1 MYVKDLDGREYAV
14 MTTFLIEDELN
25 GNVVFSAHL
34 QPNKP
39 NLLFLDDLEK
49 MWRIVDDDNTEYII
63 VYVKKRGEGTSLSA
77 EIKAIPKFFDDFDND
92 RVYEEYNRSLTA
104 KAALDIIFK
113 GSGYNYI
120 LKGDYDSKDWDGFGG
135 GSTRLEMFKDWLNR
149 YGGEFSPPVGNTVYI
164 DNRVGEDLNVMYRHR
179 LNASNIVEEVDA
191 TDFWTYAKGYGDYE
205 GDKEAGDW
213 KDAKLIREYTSPLSK
228 IVGVRHAPPIK
239 DGRIKYASVMD
250 KRLKKLVDESLKISV
265 TADIH
270 DLTRQGYPISQTKNG
285 DRVFLIDERIGLN
298 EEVRVVKR
306 KVLRDWR
313 GKILDIELTFGSQS
327 IVKRHQSNLSN
338 SAKAINEILEGRRKI
353 PFNAL
358 SNEVAVVTK
367 AILSA
372 QTELDFENG
381 IIARDSRNPNLVV
394 VLNSAGLG
402 ISQDG
407 GRTFKNAITGRGIL
421 AEHILAGTITAGGN
435 RRIDIADG
443 SIWSYAGADLTMNF
457 GQYALDFYHY
467 KKKSLFASF
476 GVDYL
481 VDSDIPILSLT
492 LKDRGAFSIGVLV
505 DGITRPAFRLYD
517 YGNYSETMVAGAYRD
532 NTSLGLFASSK
543 LWEGTGS
550 YRHNQASIRLETK
563 DGHNI
568 LSYFGR
574 DGSNGTAKFLY
585 NTGDGALKVAEAN
598 KEGFW
603 ASKYNV
609 GSGQGYLRGYT
620 NAVALEWGTNQFN
633 RILLRDNGQVNL
645 FAGGSIKH
653 SFYPDGTK
661 AGGSIEIDGE
671 NLGMSPVDS
680 PQVLIEYIEFDVELT
695 HSGTRIE
702 LDNKFRKAVSN
713 FAVFPNNG
721 SVTEKGDSYFILKG
735 EGVADVRIIGKRIGQ
750 EKTFWTDMDK
760 EGVTTN

>member
-1 MYVKDLDGREYAV
+1 MYVIDLEGKEYV
-14 MTTFLIEDELN
+14 TQTSYLIEEELN

-39 NLLFLDDLEK
+39 NLLFLDDLDK

-63 VYVKKRGEGTSLSA
+63 VYVKKQGEGTSLSA

-92 RVYEEYNRSLTA
+92 RVYEEYNGSLTA

-213 KDAKLIREYTSPLSK
+213 KDAKLIREYTSPLAK

-239 DGRIKYASVMD
+239 DGRIKDASVMD

-270 DLTRQGYPISQTKNG
+270 DLTRQGYPISQTKIG

-298 EEVRVVKR
+298 EEVRVVNR

-327 IVKRHQSNLSN
+327 IVKRYQSNLSN

-381 IIARDSRNPNLVV
+381 IIARDPRNPNLVV

-421 AEHILAGTITAGGN
+421 AEHILSGTITAGGN

-443 SIWSYAGADLTMNF
+443 RIWSYYLGKLTMNF
-457 GQYALDFYHY
+457 GQYHMEFFHPDGTLIGT
-467 KKKSLFASF
+467 F
-476 GVDYL
+476 GPGNIKDT
-481 VDSDIPILSLT
+481 DIPGLRLELENNQGYFT
-492 LKDRGAFSIGVLV
+492 IGHRYANL
-505 DGITRPAFRLYD
+505 IRPAFRTYS
-517 YGNYSETMVAGAYRD
+517 YGNDRYTIVAGAYGD
-532 NTSLGLFASSK
+532 NSQLGLYASSK
-543 LWEGTGS
+543 LWHDERST
-550 YRHNQASIRLETK
+550 NQAATVYMTQQ
-563 DGHNI
+563 GHSVQN
-568 LSYFGR
+568 YFGR
-574 DGSNGTAKFLY
+574 SGSNGRYEFIY
-585 NTGDGALKVAEAN
+585 NDSNNPRTIGHFDS
-598 KEGFW
+598 EGLQVNGPVK
-603 ASKYNV
+603 A
-609 GSGQGYLRGYT
+609 GSRAMMRSSSNSARFGINDNTYIYI
-620 NAVALEWGTNQFN
+620 NE
-633 RILLRDNGQVNL
+633 NGQVGFVHN
-645 FAGGSIKH
+645 GVIYR
-653 SFYPDGTK
+653 SFNP
-661 AGGSIEIDGE
+661 
-671 NLGMSPVDS
+671 
-680 PQVLIEYIEFDVELT
+680 
-695 HSGTRIE
+695 
-702 LDNKFRKAVSN
+702 
-713 FAVFPNNG
+713 
-721 SVTEKGDSYFILKG
+721 
-735 EGVADVRIIGKRIGQ
+735 
-750 EKTFWTDMDK
+750 
-760 EGVTTN
+760 

>member
-1 MYVKDLDGREYAV
+1 MYVIDLEGKEYV
-14 MTTFLIEDELN
+14 TQTSYLIEEELN

-39 NLLFLDDLEK
+39 NLLFLDDLDK

-63 VYVKKRGEGTSLSA
+63 VYVKKQGEGTSLSA

-92 RVYEEYNRSLTA
+92 RVYEEYNGSLTA

-149 YGGEFSPPVGNTVYI
+149 YGAEFSPPVGNTIYI

-213 KDAKLIREYTSPLSK
+213 KDAKLIREYTSPLAK

-239 DGRIKYASVMD
+239 DGRIKDASVMD

-270 DLTRQGYPISQTKNG
+270 DLTSQGYPISQTKIG

-298 EEVRVVKR
+298 EEVRVVNR

-381 IIARDSRNPNLVV
+381 IIARDPRNPNLVV

-421 AEHILAGTITAGGN
+421 AEHILSGTITAGGN

-443 SIWSYAGADLTMNF
+443 RIWSYYLGKLTMNF
-457 GQYALDFYHY
+457 GQYHMEFFHPDGTLIGT
-467 KKKSLFASF
+467 F
-476 GVDYL
+476 GPGNIKDT
-481 VDSDIPILSLT
+481 DIPGLRLELENNQGYFT
-492 LKDRGAFSIGVLV
+492 IGHRYANL
-505 DGITRPAFRLYD
+505 IRPAFRTYS
-517 YGNYSETMVAGAYRD
+517 YGNDRYTIVAGAYGD
-532 NTSLGLFASSK
+532 NSQLGLYASSK
-543 LWEGTGS
+543 LWHDERST
-550 YRHNQASIRLETK
+550 NQAATVYMTQQ
-563 DGHNI
+563 GHSVQN
-568 LSYFGR
+568 YFGR
-574 DGSNGTAKFLY
+574 SGSNGRYEFIY
-585 NTGDGALKVAEAN
+585 NDSNSPRTIGHFDS
-598 KEGFW
+598 EGLQVNGRVK
-603 ASKYNV
+603 A
-609 GSGQGYLRGYT
+609 GSRAMMRSSSNSARFGINDNTYIYI
-620 NAVALEWGTNQFN
+620 NE
-633 RILLRDNGQVNL
+633 NGQVGFVHN
-645 FAGGSIKH
+645 GVVYR
-653 SFYPDGTK
+653 SFNP
-661 AGGSIEIDGE
+661 
-671 NLGMSPVDS
+671 
-680 PQVLIEYIEFDVELT
+680 
-695 HSGTRIE
+695 
-702 LDNKFRKAVSN
+702 
-713 FAVFPNNG
+713 
-721 SVTEKGDSYFILKG
+721 
-735 EGVADVRIIGKRIGQ
+735 
-750 EKTFWTDMDK
+750 
-760 EGVTTN
+760 

>member
-1 MYVKDLDGREYAV
+1 
-14 MTTFLIEDELN
+14 
-25 GNVVFSAHL
+25 
-34 QPNKP
+34 
-39 NLLFLDDLEK
+39 

-77 EIKAIPKFFDDFDND
+77 EIKAIPKFFDVFDND
-92 RVYEEYNRSLTA
+92 RVYEEYNRSFTA

-135 GSTRLEMFKDWLNR
+135 GSTRLEMFKNWLNR

-239 DGRIKYASVMD
+239 DGRVKYASVMD
-250 KRLKKLVDESLKISV
+250 KSLKKLVDESLKISV

-270 DLTRQGYPISQTKNG
+270 DLTRQGYPISQTKNV

-298 EEVRVVKR
+298 EEVRVVNR

-381 IIARDSRNPNLVV
+381 IIARDPRNPNLVV

-443 SIWSYAGADLTMNF
+443 SIWSYYGNNLTMTF
-457 GQYALDFYHY
+457 GQYQMEFFH
-467 KKKSLFASF
+467 
-476 GVDYL
+476 
-481 VDSDIPILSLT
+481 
-492 LKDRGAFSIGVLV
+492 
-505 DGITRPAFRLYD
+505 
-517 YGNYSETMVAGAYRD
+517 
-532 NTSLGLFASSK
+532 
-543 LWEGTGS
+543 
-550 YRHNQASIRLETK
+550 
-563 DGHNI
+563 
-568 LSYFGR
+568 
-574 DGSNGTAKFLY
+574 
-585 NTGDGALKVAEAN
+585 
-598 KEGFW
+598 
-603 ASKYNV
+603 
-609 GSGQGYLRGYT
+609 
-620 NAVALEWGTNQFN
+620 
-633 RILLRDNGQVNL
+633 
-645 FAGGSIKH
+645 
-653 SFYPDGTK
+653 PDGTDIGYFGPGNIIDTDIPGLRLDLARNRGYFNIGHSYEDTLRPTFRTFSYQGNHYTLI
-661 AGGSIEIDGE
+661 AG
-671 NLGMSPVDS
+671 P
-680 PQVLIEYIEFDVELT
+680 YA
-695 HSGTRIE
+695 
-702 LDNKFRKAVSN
+702 DNTQAGIFASTKIWESN
-713 FAVFPNNG
+713 RP
-721 SVTEKGDSYFILKG
+721 
-735 EGVADVRIIGKRIGQ
+735 
-750 EKTFWTDMDK
+750 
-760 EGVTTN
+760 